1 MTVNRIAY
9 LAMAVTGLLY
19 ASGLGFAQTATTTP
33 PHVPL
38 QKTIGQAKDAK
49 PEVVPSL
56 IVLNA
61 RGATLQGQKLTLVGV
76 AQNSIVFA
84 DRPVRS
90 AGHVLTA
97 HLLEEWGTGSDS
109 FAKDPPNATVS
120 VFSKD
125 GSTIRDA
132 VVVLKTPALA
142 GDQLTFDVQVLEGDL
157 AGADGAASVFID
169 IIGMPW
175 TPLSFAGVA
184 RRTAARAAW
193 YGAAAAPYYHPY
205 YPPPRPRTIAP
216 LAGITPIRRVISW
229 ASYRAV
235 GPQRLP
241 NFCCE
246 SLRHHTS
253 RAALPER
260 IDRNPEHRPG
270 PVAPGP
276 RATGLI

>member
-1 MTVNRIAY
+1 LIHTACVLMTAICLFCSLG
-9 LAMAVTGLLY
+9 LAL
-19 ASGLGFAQTATTTP
+19 AQTASSTP

-38 QKTIGQAKDAK
+38 QKTIGQAR

-61 RGATLQGQKLTLVGV
+61 RGASLQGQTLTLVGV
-76 AQNSIVFA
+76 TPNSIVFA

-125 GSTIRDA
+125 GSGVRDA
-132 VVVLKTPALA
+132 VVVLKTPKLQ
-142 GDQLTFDVQVLEGDL
+142 GDRLTFDVQVLEGDL
-157 AGADGAASVFID
+157 AGADGPASVFID

-184 RRTAARAAW
+184 RRSAARAAW
-193 YGAAAAPYYHPY
+193 YSGAAAAAAAAPYYHPY
-205 YPPPRPRTIAP
+205 YPPPPPYRPP
-216 LAGITPIRRVISW
+216 CGYYP
-229 ASYRAV
+229 Y
-235 GPQRLP
+235 PP
-241 NFCCE
+241 CY
-246 SLRHHTS
+246 
-253 RAALPER
+253 
-260 IDRNPEHRPG
+260 
-270 PVAPGP
+270 
-276 RATGLI
+276 